1 MRPKTDLGGETR
13 PQMELGGG
21 GGLTREAC
29 KNKLILIFRAYKYTR
44 VVSKVRIVF

>member
-13 PQMELGGG
+13 PQMELWGG

-29 KNKLILIFRAYKYTR
+29 KNKLIVRSFLNKSTIKEL
-44 VVSKVRIVF
+44 VVK